1 MQTRRAVPWM
11 VAGFLVSAAAAALTT
26 PMGGAVLFPRAVR
39 LTLPFPQGTRV
50 RVLSGYGPAGGSS
63 LHDGTNRTAAANDY
77 YALDLVVDGA
87 PNSGLGTPI
96 VTPLA
101 GTVVRAGWAT
111 AGWANYGLRVILRHD
126 LGDGRVY
133 HSIYCHLDALDPGVT
148 EGGTVRAGQTLG
160 TLGRSCQGARSCG
173 SFSTPH
179 LHWAVH
185 RDSAVG
191 GSGTGGSYGGLAV
204 VPEPLDGQENLS
216 RNAVYTSTTGS
227 TGTGPRC
234 GDGRCDAGETAQS
247 CASDCR
253 PACAPIG
260 PAGRVVEESD
270 PCFSRFGNA
279 QYWYSAAAGSGGAL
293 LWTHCTADP
302 SPDNYGVWSLRPE
315 RAGDY
320 TVDVYTDGAY
330 ALSRRAVYQLS
341 HAGRIDRV
349 PLDQSQRA
357 GWQRLGTFAFST
369 AAGQQLRLDD
379 NTGEAFS
386 ARVRIGFD
394 AVRVLPASPPLDA
407 GVRLDAATPPDT
419 GNPTPDTGTRPDTG
433 VRSDTGVRP
442 DTGVR
447 LDAGPP
453 APDLPTA
460 VDVDHPEDTGPPPD
474 AGVDAGASRDIV
486 NLPDIPLPDD
496 TGEGTDAGPLH
507 ETDDGGCACR
517 AGSRTPRRG
526 NAAPLALG
534 FLGWLLRRRRRGESS
549 TA

>member
-1 MQTRRAVPWM
+1 M
-11 VAGFLVSAAAAALTT
+11 
-26 PMGGAVLFPRAVR
+26 
-39 LTLPFPQGTRV
+39 
-50 RVLSGYGPAGGSS
+50 
-63 LHDGTNRTAAANDY
+63 
-77 YALDLVVDGA
+77 
-87 PNSGLGTPI
+87 
-96 VTPLA
+96 
-101 GTVVRAGWAT
+101 
-111 AGWANYGLRVILRHD
+111 
-126 LGDGRVY
+126 
-133 HSIYCHLDALDPGVT
+133 
-148 EGGTVRAGQTLG
+148 
-160 TLGRSCQGARSCG
+160 
-173 SFSTPH
+173 
-179 LHWAVH
+179 
-185 RDSAVG
+185 
-191 GSGTGGSYGGLAV
+191 
-204 VPEPLDGQENLS
+204 PEPLDGQENLT
-216 RNAVYTSTTGS
+216 RNAVYTSTTGAS
-227 TGTGPRC
+227 GTGPRC

-270 PCFSRFGNA
+270 PCFTRFGNA

-330 ALSRRAVYQLS
+330 ALSRRAAYQLT
-341 HAGRIDRV
+341 HAGRTDRV

-357 GWQRLGTFAFST
+357 GWQRLGTFAFSA

-394 AVRVLPASPPLDA
+394 AVRVLPASPTPDA
-407 GVRLDAATPPDT
+407 GVRLDAATPTDT
-419 GNPTPDTGTRPDTG
+419 GVRLDTGTRPDTG
-433 VRSDTGVRP
+433 VR
-442 DTGVR
+442 
-447 LDAGPP
+447 LDAGTP
-453 APDLPTA
+453 APDLPTT
-460 VDVDHPEDTGPPPD
+460 VDVIRADDTSPPPD
-474 AGVDAGASRDIV
+474 AGVDAGAARDIV

-496 TGEGTDAGPLH
+496 AGDTTDVGPLH

-534 FLGWLLRRRRRGESS
+534 ILGWLLRRRRRGESS